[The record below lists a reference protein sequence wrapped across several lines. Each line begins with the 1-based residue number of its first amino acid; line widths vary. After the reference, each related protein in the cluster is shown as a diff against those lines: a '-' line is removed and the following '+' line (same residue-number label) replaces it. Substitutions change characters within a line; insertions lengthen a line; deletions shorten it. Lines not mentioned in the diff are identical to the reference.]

1 MNNSE
6 IRNLISNN
14 TTADFGPSIF
24 AGLMAI
30 LAVVIIIC
38 ILVIVFKI
46 IARWIFFKK
55 CGEDGWKAII
65 PFYSDY
71 VLLKISGLNWWWI
84 LLIYAGT
91 IIPTF
96 RSTINIAQNSNSS
109 ASLGALAAILTVF
122 GFIVSL
128 ASLFARINQSFNISK
143 KFNKSGGTAVLLV
156 LFEPIM
162 LLVLGL
168 SKNDQYD
175 SSVEVSPNGLFGATS
190 NASSQ
195 SVFCPDCGTEVK
207 QAFCPNCGK
216 KVR

>member
-1 MNNSE
+1 MDYSELRSMFNS
-6 IRNLISNN
+6 SN
-14 TTADFGPSIF
+14 
-24 AGLMAI
+24 AGAESA
-30 LAVVIIIC
+30 LAVLGIFVIFIIILC
-38 ILVIVFKI
+38 IIAIAFKV

-65 PFYSDY
+65 PFYNDY

-84 LLIYAGT
+84 LIIYAGT
-91 IIPTF
+91 ILTTF
-96 RSTINIAQNSNSS
+96 KSTINLAQNSDSS
-109 ASLGALAAILTVF
+109 ISLGAFAAVLTLLSLT
-122 GFIVSL
+122 VSL
-128 ASLFARINQSFNISK
+128 ASLFARINQSYNISK

-175 SSVEVSPNGLFGATS
+175 SSVEVSPNGLIGATPS
-190 NASSQ
+190 ASRQ
-195 SVFCPDCGTEVK
+195 SVYCPDCGTEVK
-207 QAFCPNCGK
+207 QDFCPNCGK